1 MVGDRVVAS
10 SSVDTDRCLGPA
22 ESGRVGKVVEFNCSE
37 QTYKVECDGNS
48 DWYTRD
54 QLVNKTTVFG
64 NFH

>member
-1 MVGDRVVAS
+1 MVAS

-37 QTYKVECDGNS
+37 QTFKVECDGNS